1 MNYAF
6 ERAHAP
12 HVDPEWTNA
21 FIAEARL
28 ANLNGTTIGDALAE
42 IDTHVVSS
50 GESAKA
56 AFGDPRSYA
65 QALATSAGASPTST
79 VGAVT
84 APAAQTIGVILS
96 VRASALLRAVTH
108 TKSMPWVMFVTAL
121 WFGALV
127 VPPLVLTRVVGQLP
141 AWAVV
146 AIGTAGTAIGTG
158 ISLSEGPISD
168 PIVAPGSTTPKRR
181 TDVIAVWILP
191 AFTVVLTTLAWLL
204 A

>member
-1 MNYAF
+1 MN
-6 ERAHAP
+6 ERLYRRGPTREPQRDNDRGCACRNRHPRRFIGRISKGCIWRSTLLRPGAGHQRRCQP
-12 HVDPEWTNA
+12 HVDGGCRHSSCGTDHRGDITTGIL
-21 FIAEARL
+21 IAA
-28 ANLNGTTIGDALAE
+28 ALVL
-42 IDTHVVSS
+42 ISW
-50 GESAKA
+50 
-56 AFGDPRSYA
+56 
-65 QALATSAGASPTST
+65 
-79 VGAVT
+79 
-84 APAAQTIGVILS
+84 VILS

-168 PIVAPGSTTPKRR
+168 PIVAPGSTLSL
-181 TDVIAVWILP
+181 IHI
-191 AFTVVLTTLAWLL
+191 
-204 A
+204 

>member
-1 MNYAF
+1 M
-6 ERAHAP
+6 
-12 HVDPEWTNA
+12 
-21 FIAEARL
+21 
-28 ANLNGTTIGDALAE
+28 
-42 IDTHVVSS
+42 
-50 GESAKA
+50 
-56 AFGDPRSYA
+56 
-65 QALATSAGASPTST
+65 
-79 VGAVT
+79 
-84 APAAQTIGVILS
+84 ILS